1 MSDVNHHRGEQSD
14 ERPERERATPPA
26 GTGPDP
32 RAVRAAAA
40 AEASYLLSV
49 RAR

>member
-1 MSDVNHHRGEQSD
+1 MQDAEARTEDQDAGAQTAAESAKSAIQA
-14 ERPERERATPPA
+14 ERRAQ
-26 GTGPDP
+26 
-32 RAVRAAAA
+32 RAAAA